1 MELLLVIGLLGVAG
15 LLMTRLIGASMR
27 VVRTAPQAQEQH
39 QAVDRMTFTLRRDV
53 WGAREIVVSDA
64 RSIDL
69 TQSDDSHIRW
79 QIKDDLAVRTSPS
92 GEQSWKISLP
102 IRAEQQGPSLVL
114 RTESN
119 RDALNDEQRFL
130 SQIMLAAEE
139 KR

>member
-1 MELLLVIGLLGVAG
+1 MEMLLVIGLLGVAG

-27 VVRTAPQAQEQH
+27 VVRTAPRAQEQH

-53 WGAREIVVSDA
+53 WGAKAMVVSNA

-69 TQSDDSHIRW
+69 TQTDDSHIRW
-79 QIKDDLAVRTSPS
+79 QIKDDAAVRTSS
-92 GEQSWKISLP
+92 AGEQTWKIALP
-102 IRAEQQGPSLVL
+102 IRAEQQGPALVL
-114 RTESN
+114 RSESK

-130 SQIMLAAEE
+130 SQIMMAEA